1 MEQELI
7 KRTTLVEMVTTWN
20 AAQENIKKA
29 FDLLTETKERL
40 TAVFGDYT
48 FESRHLD
55 SLDAERT
62 IADCHRRA
70 WKEIVQKTEMRR
82 LLSIKRAKE
91 LDEHLDEDE
100 LPPITEEEIIK
111 MLKSAVSNAGT
122 FSEEMIV
129 EVFHYLRPHESGY
142 KTNAKI
148 AAALGNKVILGWG
161 VEQRFSS
168 GFNVNY
174 HRQDEI
180 RAVDNVFHALD
191 GKGFS
196 KSYYGDLHDAIEK
209 SPDGQGETEYFRFK
223 CYHNHNLHLEFK
235 RPDLVQRMNVIVK
248 ERSLR
253 PNTA

>member
-111 MLKSAVSNAGT
+111 MLKSVLTKATAGHCT
-122 FSEEMIV
+122 AEK
-129 EVFHYLRPHESGY
+129 EVHHEDQHQCS
-142 KTNAKI
+142 I
-148 AAALGNKVILGWG
+148 AAMGDTPGRSALSHIGGT
-161 VEQRFSS
+161 E
-168 GFNVNY
+168 
-174 HRQDEI
+174 DI
-180 RAVDNVFHALD
+180 R
-191 GKGFS
+191 
-196 KSYYGDLHDAIEK
+196 
-209 SPDGQGETEYFRFK
+209 
-223 CYHNHNLHLEFK
+223 
-235 RPDLVQRMNVIVK
+235 
-248 ERSLR
+248 
-253 PNTA
+253 